1 MGAVR
6 GKTPRQRSSPMAHKR
21 SIAWT
26 ATFGRIV
33 WMAIAAGGLWAEPA
47 GAVTVVRLDARDN
60 GRLVVSV
67 GLNGKGAYR
76 FLVDTGATTTVLSQ
90 KLAERLGVA
99 SRGTAR
105 VHTFAGEVPVPVA
118 RLDTVGIGSRWVV
131 VVDVLCA
138 DLGRMFGLEPAIEGI
153 LGQDVLS
160 RFNYLLDRRGRRLEI
175 EEDGDLGAALS
186 GTPVPFNS
194 RGGKIYVQTAGG
206 ALRLMLD
213 SGIPYPVL
221 YEDVVSKVELTQA
234 GAGETTAAESGIGF
248 RTLRPARLAALAIGD
263 TRIRNLQ
270 VYLTK
275 RTEAGRPEDGFL
287 PVRLLD
293 AVYVNNDKAFLILN
307 PHRAH

>member
-1 MGAVR
+1 M
-6 GKTPRQRSSPMAHKR
+6 SHKR
-21 SIAWT
+21 SNAWT
-26 ATFGRIV
+26 ATFVRIG
-33 WMAIAAGGLWAEPA
+33 WMAAVAGVVCAEPA
-47 GAVTVVRLDARDN
+47 GALTVVRLDARDN

-67 GLNGKGAYR
+67 GLNGKGAYP
-76 FLVDTGATTTVLSQ
+76 FLVDTGASTTVLSQ

-99 SRGTAR
+99 SRGTVR

-175 EEDGDLGAALS
+175 EEDGDLGAGLS

-221 YEDVVSKVELTQA
+221 YEDVVSKVELAQA
-234 GAGETTAAESGIGF
+234 GAGETTAAGC
-248 RTLRPARLAALAIGD
+248 RTLRPARLATLAIGD
-263 TRIRNLQ
+263 ARIRNLQ

>member
-1 MGAVR
+1 
-6 GKTPRQRSSPMAHKR
+6 MAHKR

-33 WMAIAAGGLWAEPA
+33 WMAIAAGGVWAEPA

-175 EEDGDLGAALS
+175 EEDGDLGAGLS

-221 YEDVVSKVELTQA
+221 YEDVVSKVELTL
-234 GAGETTAAESGIGF
+234 GAWENKAAESGIGC

-263 TRIRNLQ
+263 ARIRNLQ